1 MKLERTN
8 YQLLIEKLDRFIRK
22 YYVNQIIRGLLY
34 SVGTILALFLL
45 ANLLEHNFYF
55 HKNVRTGLLFGFL
68 AMSGAALVYWVV
80 VPLLH
85 YFNLGKIISHEQA
98 AQIIGNHFEDVQDKL
113 LNILQLKKQENSVA
127 STELIEASI
136 QQKAETIKLVPFPN
150 AIDLRKNRKYLKFA
164 LPPLLLLL
172 LLLIA
177 APSLI
182 KDSTRRLVH
191 INQEFEKEAP
201 FAFAIQNDKLEVVQY
216 DDYTLNIEVDGSI
229 LPDDAFIR
237 VEDFE
242 YRLQKSDANHFSY
255 VFNNVQKDLD
265 FQLFSGN
272 VASRPYTLHALKK
285 PVVMDFDVVLQYPGY
300 IQRPNEVLKNMGDL
314 ILPAGTKINWVFR
327 TSNADQIQ
335 IKLPKSEEKAA
346 LEQKGA
352 NQFEYQSRVTQSGN
366 YQLFLS
372 NSEMPY
378 PDSVQ
383 YAIQVIPDQYPTIDV
398 KQFLDSTN
406 QNLQYF
412 AGSATDDYGLST
424 LSFNYQITHPNGN
437 KEEVI
442 TIPVQEP
449 NSKATQYAYTLDV
462 QEIQLKPGDQLNYY
476 FEVYDNDAVNGRKSS
491 RTQSY
496 VIEKA
501 TREELEAKAD
511 DNNDAIRKQLEKSL
525 QESRKMQEEIQKM
538 RDKLLQKEE
547 LDWQDKK
554 ELEKL
559 LQKHNELEDLIN
571 QAKEK
576 FQENKKQQSEFSDP
590 SQQLQEKQEKLEEL
604 FEESVTDEMK
614 DLMKQIEDLMQK
626 LDKDNLMEMMQ
637 KFQFTDNEKEME
649 LDRLLEL
656 FKQMEVEQDLEQAMD
671 KLNELA
677 EQEEKLSDKT
687 EKTEQN
693 QDTEEQSPDENKGES
708 QEEKK
713 GEQKE
718 EPLKQ
723 EQEKQNQEQQ
733 DKQQEQEQKDQQDQ
747 KQDPSDQEKLQ
758 DEQEQIN
765 QEFNKLEEK
774 LDEIQKKNEQLER
787 PKDLGNKDE
796 QRDDIQQ
803 DLKDSQEN
811 LQKQQNKQASKKQKS
826 AAQKMKQMAE
836 QMQSQMQNGQMEQ
849 MQEDMAALRQLL
861 ENLIGMSFEQ
871 ESVMNQIGSTDPNTP
886 TFVGLVQDQYKL
898 KDNFSLIEDSL
909 QALSKR
915 VVQIESF
922 VNEKVTA
929 VKENMTIG
937 LERLEDRQVRP
948 ATDNQ
953 QRIMTNV
960 NDLALMLSEA
970 MQQMQ
975 QQMASMMSGSQMCDN
990 PGGTGIQLPDKM
1002 QDAGDQLQ
1010 DQMQKMKQS
1019 MQEGQGQGKQQMSSE
1034 QFAKMAAKQAA
1045 IRKLL
1050 EEVQKA
1056 KQESGQGSRE
1066 LEELI
1071 KQLDKVETELVNK
1084 ELSNE
1089 TLKRQQEILTKL
1101 LEAERAERQRG
1112 EEEKRKSETGK
1123 EVKRELP
1130 PSLQEYLKKRES
1142 EIQQLKYVSPDVNP
1156 YYKQLIEE
1164 YLKLLKNEQ

>member
-8 YQLLIEKLDRFIRK
+8 YQLLIEKLDQFIRK
-22 YYVNQIIRGLLY
+22 YYVNQIIRGVLY
-34 SVGTILALFLL
+34 SVGAILALFLL

-55 HKNVRTGLLFGFL
+55 HKGTRTGLLVGFIGL
-68 AMSGAALVYWVV
+68 STLSLVYWVLI
-80 VPLLH
+80 PLMH
-85 YFNLGKIISHEQA
+85 YFKLGKIISHEQA
-98 AQIIGNHFEDVQDKL
+98 AQIIGSHFEDVQDKL
-113 LNILQLKKQENSVA
+113 LNILQLKKQSGSIA
-127 STELIEASI
+127 SAELIEASI
-136 QQKAETIKLVPFPN
+136 QQKAESIKLVPFPN
-150 AIDLRKNRKYLKFA
+150 AIDLKKNRKYLKFA

-191 INQEFEKEAP
+191 INEEFEREAP
-201 FAFAIQNDKLEVVQY
+201 FAFTVQNDKLEVVQY
-216 DDYTLNIEVDGSI
+216 DDYTLDIEVDGSI

-242 YRLQKSDANHFSY
+242 YRLQKHDANHFTY
-255 VFNNVQKDLD
+255 VFNNVQKDLE
-265 FQLFSGN
+265 FQLFSGE
-272 VASRPYTLHALKK
+272 VASRPYTLHALRK
-285 PVVMDFDVVLQYPGY
+285 PVVLDFDVVLQYPGY
-300 IQRPNEVLKNMGDL
+300 INRPNEVLKNMGDL
-314 ILPAGTKINWVFR
+314 ILPVGTKVNWVFR
-327 TSNADQIQ
+327 TSNADQILVR
-335 IKLPKSEEKAA
+335 LPKSSDKDL
-346 LEQKGA
+346 LERKSA
-352 NQFEYQSRVTQSGN
+352 NQFEYQARLLQSGN
-366 YQLFLS
+366 YQLFLT
-372 NSEMPY
+372 NEEMPY

-383 YAIQVIPDQYPTIDV
+383 YAIQVIPDQYPAIDV
-398 KQFLDSTN
+398 KQFVDSTN
-406 QNLQYF
+406 LNLQYF
-412 AGSATDDYGLST
+412 AGSATDDYGLTT
-424 LSFNYQITHPNGN
+424 LSFNYQITRANGD
-437 KEEVI
+437 KEDVVS
-442 TIPVQEP
+442 IPVQEP
-449 NSKATQYAYTLDV
+449 NSKATQYAYTLDL
-462 QEIQLKPGDQLNYY
+462 QEIPLRPGDQIAYF

-496 VIEKA
+496 VVEKA

-525 QESRKMQEEIQKM
+525 QESKRMQEEIQKM
-538 RDKLLQKEE
+538 REKLLQKEE

-559 LQKHNELEDLIN
+559 LQKHNDLEDLIN

-576 FQENKKQQSEFSDP
+576 FKENKEQQNEFSNPSQELQDKQQ
-590 SQQLQEKQEKLEEL
+590 KLEEL

-626 LDKDNLMEMMQ
+626 LDKDDLLQMMQ
-637 KFQFTDNEKEME
+637 KFQFSDNEKEME

-677 EQEEKLSDKT
+677 EKQEDLSEKTDKAADQEQVAEDKKSEQDQKNESNPSAEEKKSQENKNEQSNPTDQ
-687 EKTEQN
+687 QN
-693 QDTEEQSPDENKGES
+693 QDKQGQDKQDQSAPDE
-708 QEEKK
+708 Q
-713 GEQKE
+713 QK
-718 EPLKQ
+718 LKD
-723 EQEKQNQEQQ
+723 EQEK
-733 DKQQEQEQKDQQDQ
+733 
-747 KQDPSDQEKLQ
+747 
-758 DEQEQIN
+758 IN
-765 QEFNKLEEK
+765 QEFDKIEEK
-774 LDEIQKKNEQLER
+774 LDEIGKKNEELER
-787 PKDLGNKDE
+787 PKDLGNQE
-796 QRDDIQQ
+796 QQREDIQQ
-803 DLKDSQEN
+803 DLNDSKQN

-826 AAQKMKQMAE
+826 AAQKMKEMAQE
-836 QMQSQMQNGQMEQ
+836 MQSQMQNGQMEQ

-871 ESVMNQIGSTDPNTP
+871 EDVMNRIGNTDASTPS
-886 TFVGLVQDQYKL
+886 FVALVQDQYKL

-937 LERLEDRQVRP
+937 LERLEDRKVEP

-975 QQMASMMSGSQMCDN
+975 QQMASMMAGSQMCDN

-1002 QDAGDQLQ
+1002 QDAGEQLQ

-1019 MQEGQGQGKQQMSSE
+1019 MQEGQQGQKQQMSSE

-1071 KQLDKVETELVNK
+1071 KQLDKIETELVNK

-1089 TLKRQQEILTKL
+1089 TLKRQQEILTRL

-1112 EEEKRKSETGK
+1112 EEEKRKSETAVDK
-1123 EVKRELP
+1123 KRELP

>member
-1 MKLERTN
+1 
-8 YQLLIEKLDRFIRK
+8 
-22 YYVNQIIRGLLY
+22 
-34 SVGTILALFLL
+34 
-45 ANLLEHNFYF
+45 
-55 HKNVRTGLLFGFL
+55 
-68 AMSGAALVYWVV
+68 
-80 VPLLH
+80 
-85 YFNLGKIISHEQA
+85 
-98 AQIIGNHFEDVQDKL
+98 
-113 LNILQLKKQENSVA
+113 
-127 STELIEASI
+127 
-136 QQKAETIKLVPFPN
+136 
-150 AIDLRKNRKYLKFA
+150 
-164 LPPLLLLL
+164 
-172 LLLIA
+172 
-177 APSLI
+177 
-182 KDSTRRLVH
+182 
-191 INQEFEKEAP
+191 
-201 FAFAIQNDKLEVVQY
+201 
-216 DDYTLNIEVDGSI
+216 GSI

-242 YRLQKSDANHFSY
+242 YRLQKHDANHFTY
-255 VFNNVQKDLD
+255 VFNNVQKDLE
-265 FQLFSGN
+265 FQLFSGE
-272 VASRPYTLHALKK
+272 VASRPYTLHALRK
-285 PVVMDFDVVLQYPGY
+285 PVVLDFDVVLQYPGY
-300 IQRPNEVLKNMGDL
+300 INRPNEVLKNMGDL
-314 ILPAGTKINWVFR
+314 ILPVGTKVNWVFR
-327 TSNADQIQ
+327 TSNADQILVR
-335 IKLPKSEEKAA
+335 LPKSSDKDL
-346 LEQKGA
+346 LERKSA
-352 NQFEYQSRVTQSGN
+352 NQFEYQARLLQSGN
-366 YQLFLS
+366 YQLFLT
-372 NSEMPY
+372 NEEMPY

-383 YAIQVIPDQYPTIDV
+383 YAIQVIPDQYPAIDV
-398 KQFLDSTN
+398 KQFVDSTN
-406 QNLQYF
+406 LNLQYF
-412 AGSATDDYGLST
+412 AGSATDDYGLTT
-424 LSFNYQITHPNGN
+424 LSFNYQITRANGD
-437 KEEVI
+437 KEDVVS
-442 TIPVQEP
+442 IPVQEP
-449 NSKATQYAYTLDV
+449 NSKATQYAYTLDL
-462 QEIQLKPGDQLNYY
+462 QEIPLRPGDQIAYF

-496 VIEKA
+496 VVEKA

-525 QESRKMQEEIQKM
+525 QESKRMQEEIQKM
-538 RDKLLQKEE
+538 REKLLQKEE

-559 LQKHNELEDLIN
+559 LQKHNDLEDLIN

-576 FQENKKQQSEFSDP
+576 FKENKEQQNEFSNPSQELQDKQQ
-590 SQQLQEKQEKLEEL
+590 KLEEL

-626 LDKDNLMEMMQ
+626 LDKDDLLQMMQ
-637 KFQFTDNEKEME
+637 KFQFSDNEKEME

-677 EQEEKLSDKT
+677 EKQEDLSEKTDKAADQEQVAEDKKSEQDQKNESNPSAEEKKSQENKNEQSNPTDQ
-687 EKTEQN
+687 QN
-693 QDTEEQSPDENKGES
+693 QDKQGQDKQDQSAPDE
-708 QEEKK
+708 Q
-713 GEQKE
+713 QK
-718 EPLKQ
+718 LKD
-723 EQEKQNQEQQ
+723 EQEK
-733 DKQQEQEQKDQQDQ
+733 
-747 KQDPSDQEKLQ
+747 
-758 DEQEQIN
+758 IN
-765 QEFNKLEEK
+765 QEFDKIEEK
-774 LDEIQKKNEQLER
+774 LDEIGKKNEELER
-787 PKDLGNKDE
+787 PKDLGNQE
-796 QRDDIQQ
+796 QQREDIQQ
-803 DLKDSQEN
+803 DLNDSKQN

-826 AAQKMKQMAE
+826 AAQKMKEMAQE
-836 QMQSQMQNGQMEQ
+836 MQSQMQNGQMEQ

-871 ESVMNQIGSTDPNTP
+871 EDVMNRIGNTDASTPS
-886 TFVGLVQDQYKL
+886 FVALVQDQYKL

-937 LERLEDRQVRP
+937 LERLEDRKVEP

-975 QQMASMMSGSQMCDN
+975 QQMASMMAGSQMCDN

-1002 QDAGDQLQ
+1002 QDAGEQLQ

-1019 MQEGQGQGKQQMSSE
+1019 MQEGQQGQKQQMSSE

-1071 KQLDKVETELVNK
+1071 KQLDKIETELVNK

-1089 TLKRQQEILTKL
+1089 TLKRQQEILTRL

-1112 EEEKRKSETGK
+1112 EEEKRKSETAVDK
-1123 EVKRELP
+1123 KRELP